1 MFCDIDSNYFT
12 IQDSF
17 LMVRIYP
24 SPGGTLVQRCINPRV
39 NSTRRISFFVGE
51 IASVGRA
58 QKQESCEVVLAAA
71 IYVVGGSNPPLTL
84 LKFVDLGWLL
94 A

>member
-1 MFCDIDSNYFT
+1 
-12 IQDSF
+12 
-17 LMVRIYP
+17 MVRIHP

-39 NSTRRISFFVGE
+39 NNTRRISFFVGE

-71 IYVVGGSNPPLTL
+71 IYVVGGSNPPLTPF
-84 LKFVDLGWLL
+84 KFLDLAGSWHRVIPFVKVGEREEI
-94 A
+94 

>member
-1 MFCDIDSNYFT
+1 MKTYIMFCDIDSNDFT

-17 LMVRIYP
+17 LMVRIHP

-58 QKQESCEVVLAAA
+58 QKQAGSWHRVIPFVK
-71 IYVVGGSNPPLTL
+71 VGEREEI
-84 LKFVDLGWLL
+84 
-94 A
+94 